1 MADVRQAGAAF
12 FFAVIAAGL
21 AVPANAQ
28 IVALG
33 ASNTAGQGVGAAK
46 AFPAQVQ
53 ALLKAAGRP
62 MSVRNAG
69 LSGDTT
75 AGMLARLDKVTPKGT
90 TIVILQFGGNDR
102 RRGISDSQRQSNIDA
117 IVSRLRARGI
127 RAVMADDAVAA
138 GLRSGLRQPDGIHL
152 TAEGH
157 RQVAET
163 LVRGL

>member
-1 MADVRQAGAAF
+1 MTGLGQVGAALLLL
-12 FFAVIAAGL
+12 AMAAGFS
-21 AVPANAQ
+21 VPAYAQ

-46 AFPAQVQ
+46 AFPAQVE

-62 MSVRNAG
+62 MRVRNAG

-75 AGMLARLDKVTPKGT
+75 AGMLARLDRVTPKGT

-102 RRGISDSQRQSNIDA
+102 RRGISPTDRQANIDA
-117 IVSRLRARGI
+117 IIAKLRARGI
-127 RAVMADDAVAA
+127 TPVMADDAVAA
-138 GLRSGLRQPDGIHL
+138 GLSRGLRQPDGIHL
-152 TAEGH
+152 TVEGH

-163 LVRGL
+163 LLSRM